1 MRILAIVSLVIFI
14 LPSLAEAQDPSAEVF
29 GGYSYFR
36 ATEDD
41 GANLNGWNASV
52 AANANSWIGVVMDVS
67 GHYGNRSALVQGP
80 AGQLASVDAD
90 AKLHN
95 FLVGPRVSLRALPM
109 VTPFVHGLFGVSWA
123 KVNGSATFGATTVE
137 LSETENAFA
146 LGFGGGLDAT
156 LLGGVA
162 LRLVQVDYIQ
172 TQFGDGTQDNV
183 RVSFGIVAR
192 FGSQ

>member
-1 MRILAIVSLVIFI
+1 
-14 LPSLAEAQDPSAEVF
+14 
-29 GGYSYFR
+29 
-36 ATEDD
+36 
-41 GANLNGWNASV
+41 V
-52 AANANSWIGVVMDVS
+52 A
-67 GHYGNRSALVQGP
+67 
-80 AGQLASVDAD
+80 
-90 AKLHN
+90 
-95 FLVGPRVSLRALPM
+95 
-109 VTPFVHGLFGVSWA
+109 
-123 KVNGSATFGATTVE
+123 